1 VSITWILVSL
11 AGAVALLLWGV
22 HMVQTGVER
31 AFGPSLRRWLGK
43 ALSNRFKAFIAG
55 LGVTAI
61 LQSSTATGLMVS
73 GFAAAGLV
81 SLPAALA
88 VMLGAN
94 VGTTLIVQ
102 FLAFDVSAAAPPLI
116 LLGFIAFRR
125 GKASYRDAGR
135 VLIGLGLLLL
145 ALHQFL
151 ALLAP
156 LSSDPMVRAVLTRLA
171 PHIVFLVLLGAIL
184 TVAAHSSIAIVLLAM
199 SLAAHGVLPPAAA
212 IALVLG
218 ANLGSAVNPVL
229 EGTRGRDRAGERLP
243 VGNLAN
249 RLVGVIACLL
259 AFPWLAQAAAH
270 TNLPAARLVAGF
282 HTAFNLALALL
293 FFPWLGAYA
302 RLLERWLPARAGD
315 APPGTPLYLD
325 ASLRE
330 QPSLALGAAKRE
342 ALRMADVL
350 ETMLLGLKDALTAQE
365 RHALEETRRL
375 DDVLDRLNTATKAY
389 VLSLDPKAMGEDEAI
404 ASQRVLAFSIN
415 LEQAG
420 DLIDRNLLGMAA
432 RRVKRG
438 LTFSP
443 EGVADLGEQV
453 DHLVVNTRQ
462 AAAVFLS
469 GDEAAARALA
479 TQKAAFREIEGRATQ
494 AHFERLRSGDVATIE
509 TSSLHLDALRDL
521 KRVNAHLV
529 EAAAYPILQQRGDLL
544 PTRLKPRAIH
554 PQA

>member
-1 VSITWILVSL
+1 MSITWILVSL

-22 HMVQTGVER
+22 HMVQTGVQR
-31 AFGPSLRRWLGK
+31 AFGPSLRRWLAT
-43 ALSNRFKAFIAG
+43 ALSNRFKAFAAG
-55 LGVTAI
+55 LGVTAV

-102 FLAFDVSAAAPPLI
+102 FLAFDVSMAAPPLI
-116 LLGFIAFRR
+116 LLGLIAFRR
-125 GKASYRDAGR
+125 GKAAWRDAGR
-135 VLIGLGLLLL
+135 ILIGLGLLLL

-156 LSSDPMVRAVLTRLA
+156 LSTDPTAREILARLA

-184 TVAAHSSIAIVLLAM
+184 TVAAHSSVAIVLLAM
-199 SLAAHGVLPPAAA
+199 SLAAHGVLPAPAA
-212 IALVLG
+212 IAMVLG

-229 EGTRGRDRAGERLP
+229 EGTRGRDRAGQRLP
-243 VGNLAN
+243 FGNLIN
-249 RLVGVIACLL
+249 RLVGVAACLL
-259 AFPWLAQAAAH
+259 AFPWLAQGLAH
-270 TNLPAARLVAGF
+270 ANLPAARLVAGF
-282 HTAFNLALALL
+282 HTAFNLVLALL
-293 FFPWLGAYA
+293 FFPWLSAYGG
-302 RLLERWLPARAGD
+302 LLERWFPARTGE
-315 APPGTPLYLD
+315 APPGTPIYLD
-325 ASLRE
+325 EALRE
-330 QPSLALGAAKRE
+330 HPALALGAAKRE

-350 ETMLLGLKDALTAQE
+350 EAMLLGLRDALTAQE
-365 RHALEETRRL
+365 RHALEETQRL
-375 DDVLDRLNTATKAY
+375 DDTLDRLNSATKAY
-389 VLSLDPKAMGEDEAI
+389 VLSLDPAAMGEDEAI
-404 ASQRVLAFSIN
+404 ASQRILAFSIN

-438 LTFSP
+438 LVFSP

-453 DHLVVNTRQ
+453 DHLVANTRQ

-479 TQKAAFREIEGRATQ
+479 AQKAAFREIESRAMQ
-494 AHFERLRSGDVATIE
+494 AHFGRLRSGDVATIE

-529 EAAAYPILQQRGDLL
+529 EAAAYPVLQQRGDLL
-544 PTRLKPRAIH
+544 PTRIKPRLA
-554 PQA
+554 